1 MIQVK
6 IQKTSFCI
14 IEWCEDAQQSTVGAP
29 STSALAQ
36 MLSGMAQGQQQG
48 PTLQQK
54 AKLGAALLSSA
65 FGMAPNTVQGK
76 PKGPSLAQ
84 VLRPEV
90 LVKYVKQP
98 GMLQS
103 LAEHLPES
111 QR

>member
-1 MIQVK
+1 M
-6 IQKTSFCI
+6 
-14 IEWCEDAQQSTVGAP
+14 GAP
-29 STSALAQ
+29 SASALAQ
-36 MLSGMAQGQQQG
+36 MLSGMAQGQQQQG

-65 FGMAPNTVQGK
+65 FGIAPNTVQGK
-76 PKGPSLAQ
+76 PKGPSLAE